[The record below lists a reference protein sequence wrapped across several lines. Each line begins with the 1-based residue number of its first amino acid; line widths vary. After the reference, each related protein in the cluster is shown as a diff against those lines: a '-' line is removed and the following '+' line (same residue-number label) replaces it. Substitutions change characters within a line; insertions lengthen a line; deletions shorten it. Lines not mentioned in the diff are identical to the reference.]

1 MTMKIEQLTNLRKAA
16 YEAACLA
23 DAAWEDEL
31 ARVYG
36 NAAADARYDRKR
48 NASTPMLKALR
59 DIKNATA
66 EAWLNLG
73 RIARNE
79 VAA

>member
-1 MTMKIEQLTNLRKAA
+1 MDIEQLTNLRKAA

-31 ARVYG
+31 HRVYG
-36 NAAADARYDRKR
+36 NAALEARYDRKR

-59 DIKNATA
+59 DIKDATT
-66 EAWLNLG
+66 EAWLKLG
-73 RIARNE
+73 KIARNE
-79 VAA
+79 IAA

>member
-1 MTMKIEQLTNLRKAA
+1 MKIEQLTNLRKAA

-36 NAAADARYDRKR
+36 NAAAEARYDRKR
-48 NASTPMLKALR
+48 NEATISLKALN
-59 DIKNATA
+59 DIRRSTA
-66 EAWLNLG
+66 EVWLTLG
-73 RIARNE
+73 RIARSE
-79 VAA
+79 LAA